1 MMRGRSVIL
10 SYLYILRIGLTLALT
25 LALAR
30 CAAPPKPPP
39 VVSLSVTG
47 SADQNPDV
55 GGAPAPVAVRLI
67 ELTATARFERADVF
81 ALIDHEKQ
89 TLGSDEAGSQEF
101 VLLPS
106 ETRTL
111 TIEPNPAVRAIGVAV
126 LYRDID
132 HARWRAVAPIAGS
145 GPTVLQA
152 GIGKL
157 SVTLKVVP

>member
-1 MMRGRSVIL
+1 MC
-10 SYLYILRIGLTLALT
+10 IGLS
-25 LALAR
+25 LAR
-30 CAAPPKPPP
+30 CGPPPPPPP
-39 VVSLSVTG
+39 VVSLAVTG

-55 GGAPAPVAVRLI
+55 GGAPAPVAVRII
-67 ELTATARFERADVF
+67 ELTATGRFERADVF

-89 TLGSDEAGSQEF
+89 TLGSDETGSQEF
-101 VLLPS
+101 VLSPS

-132 HARWRAVAPIAGS
+132 HAQWRAVAPIAGS

-152 GIGKL
+152 SIGRL
-157 SVTLKVVP
+157 SVTLKVVR